1 MLTEGSEASKPRMET
16 IIEEWDEEYRQ
27 ILQVAAENLMDKQQ
41 DKTDFI
47 RDAHGI
53 VGKPYEVGDKVRYK
67 LNPDVRNRLGGKISQ
82 RYSEPYVITEIKGS
96 GYTYRLRPVDPSSKG
111 KVKDRHFNL
120 LKTIERREGIG
131 RPKEEDPG
139 GDEGPSFESD
149 DRNNTPQQ
157 NRELV
162 ERENVMQGE
171 TQETGGTRKS
181 NRRRTVARRLQVDH
195 GRSTRPYV
203 DAVPISIDSDS
214 SLE

>member
-1 MLTEGSEASKPRMET
+1 M
-16 IIEEWDEEYRQ
+16 
-27 ILQVAAENLMDKQQ
+27 
-41 DKTDFI
+41 
-47 RDAHGI
+47 
-53 VGKPYEVGDKVRYK
+53 
-67 LNPDVRNRLGGKISQ
+67 
-82 RYSEPYVITEIKGS
+82 
-96 GYTYRLRPVDPSSKG
+96 RPVDPSSKG

-157 NRELV
+157 SRELV
-162 ERENVMQGE
+162 ELENVMQGE
-171 TQETGGTRKS
+171 TQETGGTRRT